1 MGNRFEIV
9 GKIVKPKKDSEYYRI
24 VKGANGTT
32 TLLNFSVKS
41 NNNVI
46 NLSLMGY
53 LADNKKD
60 RKIMAYKKVTQ
71 KGAKGEKVTFLYDE
85 KNKYLP
91 QLAEFSKTVISDGG
105 DKVEFCHN
113 KDFIEY
119 LHEAIE
125 NGHFEG
131 VKVRIK
137 GNVEYS
143 TYTNKNNEE
152 IQGIKYIPTRIYF
165 IYDESVEDMAESNIT
180 MYIDDD
186 CVIESEK
193 EGHMT
198 LHGKIEQYSSKV
210 KRKVLFDEYIE
221 FEFEGEKAKL
231 TLDTIKKRLN
241 LDSED
246 REEGKFN
253 EIGIKVDIIRGSEQI
268 KITEDMLSAEDK
280 LNLEL
285 GLMTMEEIEKEKGGG
300 KGEFKQYNKF
310 KGLMKGYS
318 TGAKVTE
325 VSEEDYI
332 VEMIDVNE
340 AFGVEEVVKETEEVE
355 LEEIDDDDVPF

>member
-9 GKIVKPKKDSEYYRI
+9 GKIVKPKKDNEYYRV
-24 VKGANGTT
+24 VKSANGSTS
-32 TLLNFSVKS
+32 LLNFSVKS

-60 RKIMAYKKVTQ
+60 RTIMAYKKATK
-71 KGAKGEKVTFLYDE
+71 KGAKGEKITFLYDE

-91 QLAEFSKTVISDGG
+91 QLAEFSKTVFSDNG
-105 DKVEFCHN
+105 DKSEFCHN
-113 KDFIEY
+113 KDFIDF
-119 LHEAIE
+119 LHEKIE
-125 NGHFEG
+125 NDFFEG
-131 VKVRIK
+131 LTVRIK

-143 TYTNKNNEE
+143 TYINKKNEE
-152 IQGIKYIPTRIYF
+152 VQGAKYIPTRINV
-165 IYDESVEDMAESNIT
+165 IYDEDVKEMAESNIT

-186 CVIESEK
+186 CVIESED
-193 EGHMT
+193 EGCMT

-210 KRKVLFDEYIE
+210 KRKVLFDEYVE

-253 EIGIKVDIIRGSEQI
+253 EIGIKADIIRGSEQI

-300 KGEFKQYNKF
+300 KGEFKSYNKF

-318 TGAKVTE
+318 TGAKTTE

-332 VEMIDVNE
+332 VEIVDVNE
-340 AFGVEEVVKETEEVE
+340 AFGVAEVVEETEEVE